1 MTTAVIG
8 ATGTIG
14 SNPLAD
20 RCLRCR
26 VVTAEPS

>member
-14 SNPLAD
+14 SKPLGG
-20 RCLRCR
+20 RCR
-26 VVTAEPS
+26 RCQVMIAEPS